1 MWIYVNWIEFR
12 MLYNTVEL
20 LDIADLCHT
29 PSSLRPR
36 WCRLLLLRR
45 HEGAK
50 MISAVTPMAHSA
62 HSAHSDPIAI
72 SCHHGLVTVLSR
84 QVGTATTRI
93 SRLLRLRVQL
103 CRTSLWSYLVK
114 IWWVVEYCC
123 CCCFCCCC
131 CCCRHWG
138 ATFMLQVH
146 SYIHMAQTITDNA
159 SSDVSCAG
167 QTTPLI
173 LVFGDWCDWCD
184 CEVSGVQT
192 EQVLHH
198 RHVIDSHGQEV
209 CALNRFRF
217 QDRTLRLVSWVA
229 ETKCVLV
236 ANLAGESYAGV
247 LWFAI
252 LDMIQTFAGRRFS
265 HCNMAAFLHTN
276 TCWLT
281 RAGLYSNTH
290 QRNPGT
296 CTWDQNA
303 SWHLCGILWKCIF
316 LSDFWCDLPLFHL
329 QILPRTG
336 ASSETEGEQKVF
348 KRKQEKALEVLAQ
361 CVGCVAY
368 FGVTLSYLCRTFLG
382 VFWSEKSDWG
392 IGVGDPCT
400 DWPSQHESMDMCL
413 AWKLSS
419 HRVMESVALE
429 SHDLSRGFG
438 MHTNMASS
446 RMQTLTSSG
455 TIAPWGSECECEF
468 IFPFYPLHVW
478 SVRSVRSVRS
488 GWSLVRSW
496 LVLAR
501 QPSFLAQGFWRRE
514 NGMWM
519 SSLQGTAAPRLDA

>member
-123 CCCFCCCC
+123 CCC
-131 CCCRHWG
+131 HWG

-368 FGVTLSYLCRTFLG
+368 FGAWGDFVVLLSYFFGCFLIWKKRLRNRCWWSLHWLAFSAWVHGHVPCLETVESWSQWPWKATTWVEALVCTQTWLRPGCRL
-382 VFWSEKSDWG
+382 WLPLE
-392 IGVGDPCT
+392 
-400 DWPSQHESMDMCL
+400 QLLHEAVNVNVNL
-413 AWKLSS
+413 FS
-419 HRVMESVALE
+419 HFTPFMFDQLDQLDQV
-429 SHDLSRGFG
+429 DL
-438 MHTNMASS
+438 
-446 RMQTLTSSG
+446 
-455 TIAPWGSECECEF
+455 
-468 IFPFYPLHVW
+468 W
-478 SVRSVRSVRS
+478 SVLGLSWPGSPHSLRKDSGVVRTAC
-488 GWSLVRSW
+488 GWAACREQQHLV
-496 LVLAR
+496 
-501 QPSFLAQGFWRRE
+501 
-514 NGMWM
+514 WM
-519 SSLQGTAAPRLDA
+519 PKGS